1 MIINKISSVSYA
13 APAANQQFASQ
24 NREQSVA
31 FTSKPSKYVAD
42 VTTKVFDKLFSV
54 RDNKLGTYLGT
65 TSKGVNVTI
74 RETSLGK
81 SADLY
86 ISYPEKKG
94 TDFRDFQV
102 FHVNKSSTLPS
113 AILNTDGEKV
123 SSKQAQKLQRILDT
137 LV

>member
-13 APAANQQFASQ
+13 APVANQQFASQ

-65 TSKGVNVTI
+65 TPKGINVTI